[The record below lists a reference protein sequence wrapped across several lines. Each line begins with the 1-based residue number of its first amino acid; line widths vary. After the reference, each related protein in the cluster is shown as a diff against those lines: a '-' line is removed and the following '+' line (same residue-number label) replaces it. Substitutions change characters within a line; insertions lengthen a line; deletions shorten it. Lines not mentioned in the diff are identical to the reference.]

1 MTKLSNLAK
10 HTSLTDKEITDL
22 VIKTIYDSRPNTRTV
37 AQDPKEIEE
46 MKKEK
51 DDIEAKLKKDLEAD
65 IGKYNDAFKNTLKEI
80 TGYES
85 RI

>member
-10 HTSLTDKEITDL
+10 PTSLTDKEITDL
-22 VIKTIYDSRPNTRTV
+22 VIKTIYDIRPNTRPV
-37 AQDPKEIEE
+37 KQDPKEIED

-51 DDIEAKLKKDLEAD
+51 EDIEAKLKKELEAD
-65 IGKYNDAFKNTLKEI
+65 IGKYNDAFKSTLKEI

-85 RI
+85 RV